1 MKRTGDAAGATVA
14 VPAPEWFGTQ
24 ARRAGVRV
32 SLFCLPFSGGG
43 ASSYRVWR
51 GLFPPEIEVIPVQ
64 LPGREE
70 RIEEPV
76 WLSPAVVARALA
88 DRIDLPFALY
98 GHSMGARL
106 GFEVLRSL
114 RNMGVAAPVR
124 FYPAACS
131 PPDVRDTVADCV
143 DLPDEQFLDSLIRRL
158 GAPEELR
165 DVAELRRLLLPTL
178 RADLGWC
185 RRYRYY
191 PGKSLATTIVALAG
205 EGDAEATPGKM
216 AGWSRHGE
224 RFKLL
229 VVPGGHFFLR
239 TAVRQL
245 TSMIADDLLGALAGP
260 ELSGPA
266 PSPVAR

>member
-1 MKRTGDAAGATVA
+1 MP
-14 VPAPEWFGTQ
+14 VPDGWDWFGKQVRQ
-24 ARRAGVRV
+24 ARARV

-43 ASSYRVWR
+43 ASSYRAWR
-51 GLFPPEIEVIPVQ
+51 GLFPAEIEVCPVQ

-70 RIEEPV
+70 RIEEPH
-76 WLSPAVVARALA
+76 WLSPAEIARALA

-106 GFEVLRSL
+106 GFEILRSL
-114 RNMGVAAPVR
+114 QNMGVPAPVR

-131 PPDVRDTVADCV
+131 PPHMRDTVADYV
-143 DLPDEQFLDSLIRRL
+143 DLPDEQFLDTLVRRL

-165 DVAELRRLLLPTL
+165 DVPELRRLLLPTL

-185 RRYRYY
+185 HRYRYY
-191 PGKSLATTIVALAG
+191 PGQNLATTIVALAG
-205 EGDAEATPGKM
+205 ETDTEVTPGKM

-229 VVPGGHFFLR
+229 MVPGGHFFLR
-239 TAVRQL
+239 TAAPRL
-245 TSMIADDLLGALAGP
+245 TSMIREDLLGALAGP
-260 ELSGPA
+260 EPSSPA
-266 PSPVAR
+266 DAATCSETR

>member
-114 RNMGVAAPVR
+114 RN
-124 FYPAACS
+124 
-131 PPDVRDTVADCV
+131 TVADCV

>member
-1 MKRTGDAAGATVA
+1 VS
-14 VPAPEWFGTQ
+14 EWLGRQ
-24 ARRAGVRV
+24 ARRAGARV

-43 ASSYRVWR
+43 ASSYRAWR
-51 GLFPPEIEVIPVQ
+51 GLFPPEIEVNPVQ

-70 RIEEPV
+70 RIEEPHGF
-76 WLSPAVVARALA
+76 SPAMVARVLA
-88 DRIDLPFALY
+88 DHIDLPFALY

-131 PPDVRDTVADCV
+131 PPDLRDTVADCV
-143 DLPDEQFLDSLIRRL
+143 DLPDEQFLDCLIRRL

-165 DVAELRRLLLPTL
+165 DVEELRRLLLPTL

-185 RRYRYY
+185 HRYRYY
-191 PGKSLATTIVALAG
+191 RGERLATTIVALAG
-205 EGDAEATPGKM
+205 ETDAEATPGKM

-224 RFKLL
+224 QFKLL

-239 TAVRQL
+239 TAAQQL
-245 TSMIADDLLGALAGP
+245 TSMIADDLLGAVALHGP
-260 ELSGPA
+260 SGLQA
-266 PSPVAR
+266 RPVTR